1 MEANTLNKLTRFI
14 DLERCHEL
22 IAGLYEAFRLAELDS
37 VNRRAM
43 WFSQVLQESVGLSAT
58 TEFAD
63 GSEYEGRL
71 DLGNTEPGDGPRFK
85 GRGFIQLTG
94 RSHYDAFSRWCFRR
108 DLVPNKHFFIDN
120 PDQVAG
126 DDFGW
131 ISAAWFW
138 AQPHP
143 HDGLTFLNEAAD
155 AGNLLTATHMVNGG
169 EHGLETRKFYYNKA
183 LSLGEELMTPV
194 NPDDSNWSDV
204 MTRDELDQ
212 HIDERLRA
220 LMFGDDVLHEKHPM
234 LFAKRGSGI
243 NARLHAHNR
252 RISALENGVKAVT
265 TQPSESE
272 PA

>member
-1 MEANTLNKLTRFI
+1 MDASTLDKLTKFI
-14 DLERCHEL
+14 ELERCQEL
-22 IAGLYEAFRLAELDS
+22 LPGLYEAFRLAQLDS

-94 RSHYDAFSRWCFRR
+94 RSHYRAFSRWCFRR
-108 DLVPNKHFFIDN
+108 GLVPNDHFFVDD
-120 PDQVAG
+120 PDQVAS
-126 DDFGW
+126 DAFAW
-131 ISAAWFW
+131 ISAAWYW
-138 AQPHP
+138 TQPHP
-143 HDGLTFLNEAAD
+143 NDGLTFLNEAAD
-155 AGNLLTATHMVNGG
+155 AGTLLTATHMVNGG
-169 EHGLETRKFYYNKA
+169 EHGLATRAFYHHKA
-183 LSLGEELMTPV
+183 LNLGDELMSPV
-194 NPDDSNWSDV
+194 DPDDPNWSDV
-204 MTRDELDQ
+204 MTRDELNQ
-212 HIDERLRA
+212 HIDHRLRA
-220 LMFGDDVLHEKHPM
+220 LMAGNDALHEKHPG

-252 RISALENGVKAVT
+252 RLTAVEHGLAALTA
-265 TQPSESE
+265 QPSEPQ